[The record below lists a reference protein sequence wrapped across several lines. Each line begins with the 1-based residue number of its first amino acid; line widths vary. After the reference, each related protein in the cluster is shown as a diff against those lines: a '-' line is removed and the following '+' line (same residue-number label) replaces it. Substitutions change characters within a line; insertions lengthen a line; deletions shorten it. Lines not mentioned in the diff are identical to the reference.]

1 MFVFEL
7 WSEKSLRGESVA
19 DLRIITRLLAYF
31 DILIYLF
38 TDKKTRASASHKD
51 FNLFIKRPASQTQSY
66 LRDKRLGLVLFF
78 QQLILLF
85 LPRT

>member
-31 DILIYLF
+31 DI
-38 TDKKTRASASHKD
+38 
-51 FNLFIKRPASQTQSY
+51 FNLF
-66 LRDKRLGLVLFF
+66 VH
-78 QQLILLF
+78 
-85 LPRT
+85 